1 MVAPLHAVTTLL
13 LTLGREH
20 FRRTHASV
28 DGGLRL
34 ERVHRA
40 ADGTRKM
47 VFRLRARA
55 PRGPARPARGSLRS
69 ARLTAARGRAER
81 PDRALA
87 RGLRN
92 ASLTPSYP
100 KEASAAPDGAGA
112 RWRAR
117 RARCW
122 GLARRLTGP
131 ARTGGPGGR
140 GRGRG
145 GGFVAGSPPYP
156 SHQAGRTRRLT
167 GPARAAGLGG
177 RGRGRGGGGGAH
189 PDRAARRRPAAHDAV
204 REQPGRLRHEL
215 PVLPHRPPGPARAAV
230 GRADRGAGAPLPAR
244 AARSPA
250 RPGRPEPCP
259 LWAARCPA
267 CPGRPMSCTPGG
279 ASPARLGSIQTTMS
293 SKSLERQLQIRL
305 RRARRWWKRGGWWRP
320 RRRGARPS
328 RWRPSPTLST
338 WAWVRPPPF
347 VAALLGRG
355 TARRQRGAAACWAS
369 QGCWHG
375 SSLGVLAMP

>member
-47 VFRLRARA
+47 VFRLTARA
-55 PRGPARPARGSLRS
+55 PRGTARPARGSPCS

-100 KEASAAPDGAGA
+100 KGASAAPDGAGA

-167 GPARAAGLGG
+167 GPARAAGPGG
-177 RGRGRGGGGGAH
+177 RGRGRGSGGGAH

-250 RPGRPEPCP
+250 RPGR
-259 LWAARCPA
+259 L
-267 CPGRPMSCTPGG
+267 
-279 ASPARLGSIQTTMS
+279 SPARSGWPDALPAPGGPCPARQGAQALHAWVQTTMS
-293 SKSLERQLQIRL
+293 LKSRERQLQRRL

-320 RRRGARPS
+320 RRRRARPT

-355 TARRQRGAAACWAS
+355 TARQRGSAACWAS
-369 QGCWHG
+369 QGCWRG
-375 SSLGVLAMP
+375 CSLGLAAMP